1 MIVMDSPRHREIA
14 CAIVIDTSG
23 RFLLQLRDNV
33 VGILHPGMVTLFGGH
48 REGDETFLECVVRE
62 IQEEFSYFV
71 APEQFEYLVTLDG
84 PDLDADGGSFRVEV
98 FITRNIPV
106 GALKITEGSLLVV
119 NPAETTLI
127 THKLTPVARF
137 AMKAFGTPGF

>member
-1 MIVMDSPRHREIA
+1 MDSPRHREIA

-23 RFLLQLRDNV
+23 RFLLQQRDNV

-62 IQEEFSYFV
+62 IHEEFSYFV

>member
-1 MIVMDSPRHREIA
+1 
-14 CAIVIDTSG
+14 
-23 RFLLQLRDNV
+23 
-33 VGILHPGMVTLFGGH
+33 MVTLFGGH